1 MRLFS
6 RRESAVANPNPE
18 VLRQRLDALAGVD
31 LRLPNYHE
39 FSVLARGGSSVVFLA
54 RERRIDRPVAIKVLP
69 PDKEL
74 HAAKQFEREKE
85 IAVSLGRHP
94 YIVQVFDAGSASDG
108 SPFLVMEYFERGSLA
123 DRLRS
128 EGPLSFS
135 ETLSII
141 EKIGSALQAAH
152 DAGILHRDVKPSNI
166 LFSEYG
172 PSLSDFGISR
182 SVSRG
187 EWTQSLAHFTP
198 WHSAPE
204 ILEGDHPATTSD
216 LYSLASTMFTALD
229 GRPPFVVA
237 GDDRSLAYQL
247 RVLRD
252 PLPTLLRRDLPPELH
267 EVLVK
272 AMAKLPADRFDSVTD
287 FLVALRALPMG
298 SSAGDVVTQTSNQ
311 LQVVADQ
318 SGAPQTSASQSSASK
333 ATASQLGAEQPRAD
347 RPSLGQAS
355 SDQASRS
362 PTNAGLTD
370 LSSTSAPGDLARAS
384 ISTIGN
390 PGDAGIGGF
399 EQDDEDDAMFRPP
412 PSQSTRPVQAENG
425 AATNF
430 LSAQT
435 ISSPEFAP
443 ATGRDAVEIDT
454 RPEESGYAWRV
465 APPVE
470 SNFLAPAQ
478 SPPTPIRSSAPFSE
492 PKRNPAVRSA
502 QPIERMSPAEEE
514 ATVYGQ
520 RRVVA
525 PPQTVPTKKQLPLAW
540 IALLVTA
547 VLGGLII
554 AFYPG
559 KKPAKPIAVPVSV
572 TSVAQTEVGSTVA
585 PTSAP
590 NAPQV
595 DPIPRVSPSSPQQ
608 VTVAEKLEDSGELA
622 LAEIR
627 WTDGTPP
634 LVAAYV
640 AASKQGGEPKAV
652 PIGDAASKRAV
663 IVGIDP
669 KAAYCFWVV
678 AFDTKVKPIVQYRSE
693 QQCVRGGVPYN
704 FN

>member
-1 MRLFS
+1 MRVFG
-6 RRESAVANPNPE
+6 RREKASATPNPQ

-69 PDKEL
+69 PEKEL

-123 DRLRS
+123 DRLRA
-128 EGPLSFS
+128 EGPLPVEES
-135 ETLSII
+135 LSII

-182 SVSRG
+182 SMSRG

-204 ILEGDHPATTSD
+204 ILEGDNPSIASD
-216 LYSLASTMFTALD
+216 VYSLASTLFTSLD
-229 GRPPFVVA
+229 GRPPFVLS

-252 PLPTLLRRDLPPELH
+252 PLPTLLRRDLPVGLH
-267 EVLVK
+267 DILVK
-272 AMAKLPADRFDSVTD
+272 AMAKLPADRFDSVLS
-287 FLVALRALPMG
+287 FLVALRALPIALPTTAT
-298 SSAGDVVTQTSNQ
+298 SSSLSTA
-311 LQVVADQ
+311 
-318 SGAPQTSASQSSASK
+318 TSALGLGGQVQAIVSAPNDGQVAELSNGSDPLSE
-333 ATASQLGAEQPRAD
+333 ASFE
-347 RPSLGQAS
+347 RPLITSPEHAGPGNDSVSAPS
-355 SDQASRS
+355 SD
-362 PTNAGLTD
+362 T
-370 LSSTSAPGDLARAS
+370 
-384 ISTIGN
+384 
-390 PGDAGIGGF
+390 
-399 EQDDEDDAMFRPP
+399 EDDAMFRPP
-412 PSQSTRPVQAENG
+412 PFATATPASNSDLTSVSKTVLPAASGGTVEG
-425 AATNF
+425 ATNPNN
-430 LSAQT
+430 LRST
-435 ISSPEFAP
+435 PST
-443 ATGRDAVEIDT
+443 TGSI
-454 RPEESGYAWRV
+454 
-465 APPVE
+465 PVE
-470 SNFLAPAQ
+470 FVQPNQAGRIGGEPGRNVVSGTHAVRAAASQDGVKPAQ
-478 SPPTPIRSSAPFSE
+478 SSGVSEVRLASSVHE
-492 PKRNPAVRSA
+492 QRNEQGSGAVRA
-502 QPIERMSPAEEE
+502 ATTQEQRSPSEEE
-514 ATVYGQ
+514 ATVLGQ
-520 RRVVA
+520 RRIVA
-525 PPQTVPTKKQLPLAW
+525 PVPPAPPNRQVPLAW

-547 VLGGLII
+547 LLGGLAI
-554 AFYPG
+554 AFYPS
-559 KKPAKPIAVPVSV
+559 KRAPKPVIPPVAESVVGVQPSVVVSSLVPV
-572 TSVAQTEVGSTVA
+572 AST
-585 PTSAP
+585 PP
-590 NAPQV
+590 V
-595 DPIPRVSPSSPQQ
+595 DRIPRVSASSPQQ
-608 VTVAEKLEDSGELA
+608 VTITEKLDESGEFS

-640 AASKQGGEPKAV
+640 AASKQGGEPKAE
-652 PIGDAASKRAV
+652 PIADAALKRAV

-678 AFDTKVKPIVQYRSE
+678 AFDTAVRPIVQYRSE

-704 FN
+704 FQ

>member
-1 MRLFS
+1 MRRFG
-6 RRESAVANPNPE
+6 RREGTVANPNPE
-18 VLRQRLDALAGVD
+18 LLRQRLDALAGVD

-69 PDKEL
+69 PEKDL
-74 HAAKQFEREKE
+74 HAVKQFEREKE

-94 YIVQVFDAGSASDG
+94 YIVQVFDAGAASDG

-123 DRLRS
+123 DRLRA
-128 EGPLSFS
+128 EGPLSVE
-135 ETLSII
+135 ETVSII

-182 SVSRG
+182 SMSRG

-204 ILEGDHPATTSD
+204 ILEGDNPSIASD
-216 LYSLASTMFTALD
+216 VYSLASTMFTSLD
-229 GRPPFVVA
+229 GRPPFVVS

-252 PLPTLLRRDLPPELH
+252 PLPTLLRRDLPSGLH
-267 EVLVK
+267 DVLAK
-272 AMAKLPADRFDSVTD
+272 AMAKLPADRFDSVAS
-287 FLVALRALPMG
+287 FLAALRALPPLSRTDSG
-298 SSAGDVVTQTSNQ
+298 SAAHGNQQSSTGQSNQGMTDEVLGDDGTLAPVDVVFN
-311 LQVVADQ
+311 
-318 SGAPQTSASQSSASK
+318 APPQQ
-333 ATASQLGAEQPRAD
+333 AD
-347 RPSLGQAS
+347 RPA
-355 SDQASRS
+355 
-362 PTNAGLTD
+362 
-370 LSSTSAPGDLARAS
+370 TSAPVVD
-384 ISTIGN
+384 
-390 PGDAGIGGF
+390 PGQAQSNHED
-399 EQDDEDDAMFRPP
+399 EREDEDDAMFRPP
-412 PSQSTRPVQAENG
+412 AQLTTKSISVHIVEETEQAPP
-425 AATNF
+425 
-430 LSAQT
+430 LS
-435 ISSPEFAP
+435 F
-443 ATGRDAVEIDT
+443 GAVEINQ
-454 RPEESGYAWRV
+454 RPAERGYTLRT
-465 APPVE
+465 PQPVE
-470 SNFLAPAQ
+470 SASNTPVRSATPA
-478 SPPTPIRSSAPFSE
+478 PIRPGAPNNE
-492 PKRNPAVRSA
+492 QRNPAVRPA
-502 QPIERMSPAEEE
+502 QVVERMSPAEEE
-514 ATVYGQ
+514 ATVLGQ
-520 RRVVA
+520 RRVTA
-525 PPQTVPTKKQLPLAW
+525 PIQTVPNKRQIPLAW

-547 VLGGLII
+547 LLGGLII

-559 KKPAKPIAVPVSV
+559 KKTPKPITLPPTVTTVSESATGSSVPSNSSVS
-572 TSVAQTEVGSTVA
+572 T
-585 PTSAP
+585 PR
-590 NAPQV
+590 V
-595 DPIPRVSPSSPQQ
+595 DPLPRVSASSPQQ
-608 VTVAEKLEDSGELA
+608 VTVTEKLEDSGEFS

-652 PIGDAASKRAV
+652 RVEDAASRRAV

-678 AFDTKVKPIVQYRSE
+678 AFDTRVTPIVQYRSE